1 MKSKIIFLS
10 SISIYIIFVIINTL
24 LDLNIDSKDSKRFR
38 TQDSLKN
45 LSDYQKDINITN
57 LSINEIWGIAKY
69 KPKELKIIKEINTTV
84 VKVKE
89 KEKDI
94 QLRDTNGFYTIIIS
108 KREFDILG
116 VAQKGKELFVVLY
129 DTNITKR
136 RDAIK
141 KYYKN
146 DIIYKNTRIQK
157 IDKNYILVVDSK
169 THTKLKVPYFFVD
182 SKDFKPKEKNND
194 Y

>member
-1 MKSKIIFLS
+1 MKNKIIFTSFLLLYIVFII
-10 SISIYIIFVIINTL
+10 ISTI
-24 LDLNIDSKDSKRFR
+24 LDLSIESNSFKKFKNQESIKNIA
-38 TQDSLKN
+38 
-45 LSDYQKDINITN
+45 DYQKDINITN
-57 LSINEIWGIAKY
+57 LSINEIWGLQQFKS
-69 KPKELKIIKEINTTV
+69 KELNITKDLNKTIIKEI
-84 VKVKE
+84 
-89 KEKDI
+89 DI

-108 KREFDILG
+108 QKEFDVLG
-116 VAQKGKELFVVLY
+116 VAQKGEELFVILY

-157 IDKNYILVVDSK
+157 IDKNCLLIVDSK

-182 SKDFKPKEKNND
+182 SKDFKPKGENND